1 VLARVIEAAGISTVL
16 VTMMPY
22 WSDKV
27 GVPRTLG
34 VEFPFG
40 HPLGHAGD
48 RGEQLAVIRE
58 ALRVLREAREPGTV
72 EYLEREWPDFET
84 WKTAG
89 TADTRHQGLRA
100 SAAAPGAGRTGP
112 SRRVGGS
119 VGHLREQRTRTPGV
133 GLIAHD
139 PERRPPTTLFTP
151 QFSGG
156 RRCLS

>member
-48 RGEQLAVIRE
+48 RDEQLAVIRE

-84 WKTAG
+84 WKTAWYPPELPPVIKVLLE
-89 TADTRHQGLRA
+89 RLRA
-100 SAAAPGAGRTGP
+100 QAQQGRK
-112 SRRVGGS
+112 GS
-119 VGHLREQRTRTPGV
+119 E
-133 GLIAHD
+133 
-139 PERRPPTTLFTP
+139 
-151 QFSGG
+151 
-156 RRCLS
+156 